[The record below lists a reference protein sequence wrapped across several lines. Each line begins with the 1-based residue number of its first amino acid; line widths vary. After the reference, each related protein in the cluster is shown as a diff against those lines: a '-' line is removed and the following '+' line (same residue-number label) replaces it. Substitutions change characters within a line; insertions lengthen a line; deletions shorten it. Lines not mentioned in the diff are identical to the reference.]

1 MSTDEHDP
9 YHLPYGQPR
18 YIMTRTEHNGSNKIV
33 WWVAASLVTLF
44 LVTIIGAQVWMLNM
58 MIGLQ
63 AQISD
68 GSAIDAVQNA
78 VIAMMQEALRMLQQ
92 GQ

>member
-1 MSTDEHDP
+1 
-9 YHLPYGQPR
+9 
-18 YIMTRTEHNGSNKIV
+18 
-33 WWVAASLVTLF
+33 
-44 LVTIIGAQVWMLNM
+44 MLNM

-92 GQ
+92 RQ